1 MVCGDRTPFRL
12 GFETF
17 GAVGVVGRS
26 EGGAYP
32 VSDAWPQRY
41 GSDWTLPSAD
51 QPSRVLLSMCRSV
64 VVPAAEV
71 SSLSYGVMFKPCF
84 SGWPDAGSTSRG
96 RLT

>member
-26 EGGAYP
+26 EGGTYP

-71 SSLSYGVMFKPCF
+71 SSLSYGVMFRPSF
-84 SGWPDAGSTSRG
+84 AGSTAAG
-96 RLT
+96 RAAMGVLT